1 MIARLKGIVEFKDQE
16 TCIVDVAGVG
26 YELTCSLE
34 TLDELPLGETYVFD
48 VYTHVREDQIALFG
62 FRSRAEK
69 DFFLALLSVNGIG
82 PKMAIKILSAGALTS
97 IARAIEAGDAKAL
110 SQLPKVGKKTA
121 EQLVVSLKGKM
132 GAYLDSQFAGAGIGA
147 GKSRQPGASLPLS
160 NQDPIESEIASALT
174 HLGFRA
180 QEIEHVIAKFEEQT
194 RDRAESPTLEEGV
207 RFALQFLAR

>member
-1 MIARLKGIVEFKDQE
+1 MIAKLKGVVEFKDQE
-16 TCIVDVAGVG
+16 TCVVDVAGVG

-34 TLDELPLGETYVFD
+34 TLDEIALGESAVFD

-82 PKMAIKILSAGALTS
+82 PKMAIKILSAGSLTS
-97 IARAIEAGDAKAL
+97 IARAIEGGDAKAL

-132 GAYLDSQFAGAGIGA
+132 GVYLESQFLGTGSGS

-160 NQDPIESEIASALT
+160 GPSPVESEIASALT
-174 HLGFRA
+174 HLGFRS
-180 QEIEHVIAKFEEQT
+180 QEIEHVISKLGEQT
-194 RDRAESPTLEEGV
+194 RERAEAPTLEEGV